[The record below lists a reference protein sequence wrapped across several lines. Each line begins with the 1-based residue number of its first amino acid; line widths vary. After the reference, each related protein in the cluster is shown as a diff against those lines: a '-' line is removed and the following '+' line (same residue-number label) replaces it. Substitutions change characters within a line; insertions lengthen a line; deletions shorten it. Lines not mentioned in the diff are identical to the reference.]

1 MNVQTAAAVKS
12 PIKWKFVVGGSLI
25 VAAIIYLIVSSTK
38 ANAQYFLTVEE
49 LQQRQAELLGKN
61 VRISGVVIGDT
72 IQYDAENLVLRF
84 TVANI
89 PGDQNEVDQ
98 MGGMA
103 VVLHNA
109 AQDESLPRLNIIYNN
124 VKPDLLKNDAQAI
137 MTGRLNSDGS
147 FTADELLLKCPTKY
161 EEAVSEQASGE

>member
-89 PGDQNEVDQ
+89 PGDQDEVDQ
-98 MGGMA
+98 LGGMA

-161 EEAVSEQASGE
+161 EEAVPEQASGE

>member
-89 PGDQNEVDQ
+89 PGDQDEVDQ

-161 EEAVSEQASGE
+161 EEAVPEQASGE